1 MVSVLCTPFYTLIR
15 TRLTASSRCHR
26 ADLTT
31 YYVRSSL
38 LTKDQIKTKSWI
50 SEKTLPSNNGF
61 PPTGPWVRLGA
72 PCSCRHLLHRE
83 VDGEKMRIEDKPSWE
98 LRIENW
104 ELRIVNWDLRIE
116 KWMVSSVQILRIE
129 DQPSWIQGIKVG
141 GQRKALGVPYPD
153 MYSEKQ
159 PLFNCYQRAHQAHMI
174 ISCNTIPTQNL
185 SPLKTYAH
193 SKPIPTQKLFPLKTH
208 SEHPGEHPHL
218 PLPPLPWRTLLTK
231 VGCRWSHLL

>member
-104 ELRIVNWDLRIE
+104 ELWIEIWELRSGWWAASRYWGLRINRAE
-116 KWMVSSVQILRIE
+116 SRESKLEVRGRLWVCPTRTCTVRSSHC
-129 DQPSWIQGIKVG
+129 STATN
-141 GQRKALGVPYPD
+141 ALI
-153 MYSEKQ
+153 
-159 PLFNCYQRAHQAHMI
+159 RHI
-174 ISCNTIPTQNL
+174 
-185 SPLKTYAH
+185 
-193 SKPIPTQKLFPLKTH
+193 
-208 SEHPGEHPHL
+208 
-218 PLPPLPWRTLLTK
+218 W
-231 VGCRWSHLL
+231 